1 MSEARSEIVTRDGR
15 LYHLGVAPGE
25 IADSVF
31 MVGDPARAYRVAARF
46 DRIEHEL
53 KNREYVTLTGNCRG
67 LPMSVIGTGIGT
79 DNVEIAL
86 IELHACHALD
96 LATGAPKTDRPRL
109 DVIRVGTS
117 GGVQRDVPAGTL
129 CIAEYALGL
138 DSTGPYYQAAPAD
151 ATVVEI
157 ERQAARLL
165 DETIDPGSR
174 FRNRIPCYASKAHRQ
189 VHDSLLHQ
197 AETAGLRHLSGI
209 TVSSPGFYGPSSRH
223 IAGVVNTFPDIK
235 ATLARLSV
243 AGRRVLNME
252 MESSLLFHLAGAL
265 GHRAGTICP
274 AISQPDAAADVVDYD
289 TAIESAISVAVEA
302 MIELKAKPTRPPE
315 DR

>member
-1 MSEARSEIVTRDGR
+1 MMTTNRSEIVTHGGR

-25 IADSVF
+25 VASSVF

-46 DRIEHEL
+46 ESIEHEV
-53 KNREYVTLTGNCRG
+53 KHREYVTLTGSCRG

-96 LATGAPKTDRPRL
+96 LETGKPKTERQRL

-117 GGVQRDVPAGTL
+117 GGVQPDVPAGTL

-138 DSTGPYYQAAPAD
+138 DSTGPYYEAPPAD
-151 ATVVEI
+151 STVVEI
-157 ERQAARLL
+157 ERQAGRLL
-165 DETIDPGSR
+165 AQAITPGSR
-174 FRNRIPCYASKAHRQ
+174 FRDRIPCYASKADPLIHGALVR
-189 VHDSLLHQ
+189 Q
-197 AETAGLRHLSGI
+197 AEAAGVRHLSGI
-209 TVSSPGFYGPSSRH
+209 TVSSPGFYGPSSRR
-223 IAGVVNTFPDIK
+223 IAGLANTFPDIK
-235 ATLARLSV
+235 GTLAKLSA

-274 AISQPDAAADVVDYD
+274 AISQPGAAADVVDYD
-289 TAIESAISVAVEA
+289 AAIESAISVALDA
-302 MIELKAKPTRPPE
+302 MIGLKVEPGL
-315 DR
+315 D